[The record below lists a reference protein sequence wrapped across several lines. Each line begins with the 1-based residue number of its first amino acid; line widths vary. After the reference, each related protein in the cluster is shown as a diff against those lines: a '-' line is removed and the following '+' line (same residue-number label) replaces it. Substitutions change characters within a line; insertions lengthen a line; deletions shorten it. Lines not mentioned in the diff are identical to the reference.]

1 MERIIPISNGERK
14 MCLGKTKHKSVLAA
28 EAQLQDLMQ
37 YSKTPQTLNW
47 YKCLYC
53 EFIHVGNKNED

>member
-1 MERIIPISNGERK
+1 